1 MKTTLVIMAAG
12 LGSRFGEG
20 IKQLTPVGERGEIIM
35 DYSIHD
41 AIEVG
46 FERIIFVI
54 RRDIE
59 KEFREVI
66 GERIE
71 KVCASLGVQVDCA
84 FQALDDLPDGFAL
97 PEGRTKPWGTCH
109 AVLACRDLIDSPF
122 AVINAD
128 DYYGKEAF
136 KLVHNFLKTAEADN
150 ELCMA
155 GYILKNTLSE
165 SGGVTRGVCKVDASG
180 RLKRIDETRH
190 IEKTAEGARADGVD
204 LDPES
209 IVSMN
214 MFGLPLQ
221 FMEALEKGF
230 EEFLGQMADPLTSEF
245 LIPIFVNRM
254 LTEGK
259 VSVKVLETHDKW
271 FGMTY
276 KEDTEGVREA
286 FREYVRKGVYSP
298 DLFSDLK

>member
-1 MKTTLVIMAAG
+1 MKTTLIIMAAG

-20 IKQLTPVGERGEIIM
+20 IKQLTPVGENGEIIM

-41 AIEVG
+41 AIEAG
-46 FERIIFVI
+46 FEHIIFVI

-66 GERIE
+66 GNRIE
-71 KVCASLGVQVDCA
+71 AVCKELNVRVDCA
-84 FQALDDLPDGFAL
+84 FQAIDDLPGGFTV

-109 AVLACRDLIDSPF
+109 AVLACRNIIDSPF

-136 KLVHNFLKTAEADN
+136 KLVQSFLKNAESAN

-165 SGGVTRGVCKVDASG
+165 SGGVTRGVCKVDG
-180 RLKRIDETRH
+180 NGYLRRIDETRH
-190 IEKTAEGARADGVD
+190 IIKTAEGAEADGVS

-214 MFGLPLQ
+214 MFGLPMQ
-221 FMEALEKGF
+221 FMESLEKGF
-230 EEFLGQMADPLTSEF
+230 EDFLGKMSDSATGEF
-245 LIPIFVNRM
+245 LIPIYINQL

-276 KEDTEGVREA
+276 KEDTEGVRNS
-286 FREYVRKGVYSP
+286 FKEYVDKGIYSSN
-298 DLFSDLK
+298 LFSDLK